1 MTELRYPL
9 SALFWDYARGI
20 AGMVVCFVIL
30 VTNEWQNQ
38 LVWLF
43 VGLTVLFAIYT
54 MTTIAKNLTRFRVT
68 EEGIECGGFRRQA
81 IRWADLA
88 ELSLRYYPTSR
99 TRKKGWMALT
109 LKASGA
115 PGGSGADPAGGSGKI
130 QIESTLPGFPEIV
143 ARAAHAARENNVLV
157 DRVTADNMAAI
168 GVAG

>member
-20 AGMVVCFVIL
+20 AGIVICFVIL

-99 TRKKGWMALT
+99 SRKKGWMSLT
-109 LKASGA
+109 LKAG
-115 PGGSGADPAGGSGKI
+115 DSGKV
-130 QIESTLPGFPEIV
+130 QIESTLPGFSEIV
-143 ARAAHAARENNVLV
+143 ARAAHAARENKLMV

>member
-9 SALFWDYARGI
+9 SALFWDYARGV
-20 AGMVVCFVIL
+20 AGMAVCFVIL

-43 VGLTVLFAIYT
+43 VGLTVLFALYT

-99 TRKKGWMALT
+99 SRKKGWMSLT
-109 LKASGA
+109 LKT
-115 PGGSGADPAGGSGKI
+115 GSADKI
-130 QIESTLPGFPEIV
+130 QIESTLPGFSEIV
-143 ARAAHAARENNVLV
+143 ARAAHAARENKLLV

>member
-20 AGMVVCFVIL
+20 AGIAVCFVIL

-68 EEGIECGGFRRQA
+68 EEGIECGGFRKQA

-99 TRKKGWMALT
+99 SRKKGWMSLT
-109 LKASGA
+109 LKGHN
-115 PGGSGADPAGGSGKI
+115 SGKI
-130 QIESTLPGFPEIV
+130 QIESTLPGFSEIA
-143 ARAAHAARENNVLV
+143 ARAAHAARENKLLV

>member
-20 AGMVVCFVIL
+20 AGMAICFVIL

-43 VGLTVLFAIYT
+43 VGLTVLFALYT

-68 EEGIECGGFRRQA
+68 EQGIECGGFRKKA

-99 TRKKGWMALT
+99 NRKTGWMSLT
-109 LKASGA
+109 LKGGA
-115 PGGSGADPAGGSGKI
+115 GKI
-130 QIESTLPGFPEIV
+130 QIDSTLPGFPEI
-143 ARAAHAARENNVLV
+143 ATRAAHAARENQVLV
-157 DRVTADNMAAI
+157 DRVTADNMTAL

>member
-20 AGMVVCFVIL
+20 VGIVICFVIL

-68 EEGIECGGFRRQA
+68 EEGIECGGFRKQA

-99 TRKKGWMALT
+99 SRKKGWMSLT
-109 LKASGA
+109 LKAG
-115 PGGSGADPAGGSGKI
+115 DSGKV
-130 QIESTLPGFPEIV
+130 QIESTLPGFSEIV
-143 ARAAHAARENNVLV
+143 ARAAHAARENKLMV